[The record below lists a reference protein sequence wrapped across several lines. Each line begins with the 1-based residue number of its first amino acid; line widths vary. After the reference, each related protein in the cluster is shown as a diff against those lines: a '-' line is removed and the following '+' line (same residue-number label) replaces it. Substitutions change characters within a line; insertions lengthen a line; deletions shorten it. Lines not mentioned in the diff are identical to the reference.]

1 MLALSMVLVVFLG
14 IYGINEIKDAFI
26 NYRKEKRRKK
36 KIHISEYEC
45 QGQ

>member
-1 MLALSMVLVVFLG
+1 MLSLSMVLVVFLG

-36 KIHISEYEC
+36 NPY
-45 QGQ
+45 